1 MTKKMNKYGCISF
14 IVFIG
19 VTLLTGIWNDN
30 ITSSLFM
37 FFTDF
42 HDVMKNPEEADSAGS
57 SRWVLW
63 KATMKYIS
71 EKPLLGWGV
80 EGISQRLKV
89 EAGAERTHN
98 EYLQYAAFFGI
109 PNAICYITGCALV
122 FLRAVRRWNDIEPG
136 TKVCVCG
143 ALAYFIS
150 AAFGVSMYYTAPL
163 FYIFLGLGYAKTD
176 ENQFASE
183 NSRMHFEAFLG
194 VFGLTAIIISIA
206 SIQTHPYLSSLFAN
220 IFCGILTGLIINTL
234 SILKGSDERQYVEK
248 SRNCQYVIDCINQYF
263 SAEVRRQRQW
273 KTANEEETEKLF
285 YEVMDRLLNIYYD
298 LGVKS
303 MKLLLPPSL
312 LLDK

>member
-1 MTKKMNKYGCISF
+1 MKFCEKIYGFFISP
-14 IVFIG
+14 G
-19 VTLLTGIWNDN
+19 TCL
-30 ITSSLFM
+30 
-37 FFTDF
+37 
-42 HDVMKNPEEADSAGS
+42 KNPEEADSAGS

-109 PNAICYITGCALV
+109 PNVICYITGCALV

-163 FYIFLGLGYAKTD
+163 FFVYLGLGYASPNKKV
-176 ENQFASE
+176 SE
-183 NSRMHFEAFLG
+183 EFF
-194 VFGLTAIIISIA
+194 
-206 SIQTHPYLSSLFAN
+206 
-220 IFCGILTGLIINTL
+220 
-234 SILKGSDERQYVEK
+234 
-248 SRNCQYVIDCINQYF
+248 
-263 SAEVRRQRQW
+263 
-273 KTANEEETEKLF
+273 
-285 YEVMDRLLNIYYD
+285 
-298 LGVKS
+298 
-303 MKLLLPPSL
+303 
-312 LLDK
+312 